1 MYRVRSSFLR
11 HRAIKNQSSEM
22 ETKDYCPGGRKDDVS
37 KYRLELMTV

>member
-11 HRAIKNQSSEM
+11 HKAIKNQSREK